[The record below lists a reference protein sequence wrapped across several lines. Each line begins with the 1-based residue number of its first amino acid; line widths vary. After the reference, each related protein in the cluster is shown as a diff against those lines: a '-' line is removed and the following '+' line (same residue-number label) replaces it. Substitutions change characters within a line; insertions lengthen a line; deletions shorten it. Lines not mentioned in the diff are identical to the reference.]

1 MCLRCCNKHDIRLR
15 EAQVIDEDTKRY
27 IDAAIRETIEAYKRG
42 GILKDSKEIA
52 YSESSKILSEYYRDG
67 MKDENI
73 TKALEEIFDD
83 RYFEIIPQYF
93 LKHLTI
99 EQIAEAYNVDVS
111 TIVRNKKRLC
121 IDLYVILN

>member
-1 MCLRCCNKHDIRLR
+1 M
-15 EAQVIDEDTKRY
+15 IDEDTKRY